1 MDRNSN
7 MQLILD
13 GFVFYYNCLRPHMAL
28 GGKTPAEAAK
38 TGYPYK
44 NWEDVVRSETPRV
57 ELTDEDKTRY
67 RVGRKVRA
75 TRRRTTGRRIGDI
88 PTTMRGIR

>member
-1 MDRNSN
+1 

-13 GFVFYYNCLRPHMAL
+13 GFVFYYNYLRPHMGL

-44 NWEDVVRSETPRV
+44 NWEDVVRSEMPRI
-57 ELTDEDKTRY
+57 ELTAEDKARY

-75 TRRRTTGRRIGDI
+75 IRRKRTGRGTREN
-88 PTTMRGIR
+88 PTTMRGIRR